1 MAPDDNEPN
10 DPDDPDDRERVDPT
24 FGLRAGLSAFA
35 DLLRALDEE
44 GERRGSG
51 RIEGDR
57 ANIDYDVNIG
67 TGPGPGDRKGSPR
80 RSSGSPRKRRRRK
93 RASDDDYLVT
103 TRETDDGIAVT
114 ADLPGVDDDDLTV
127 GFEDDDETLVVAVDG
142 EVVERVSLP
151 WPAEPEKS
159 TFRNGVLEIHLREEE

>member
-1 MAPDDNEPN
+1 MAPDDTDEPN
-10 DPDDPDDRERVDPT
+10 DPDDRDDRERADPA

-57 ANIDYDVNIG
+57 STIDYDVNIG
-67 TGPGPGDRKGSPR
+67 TGPGPGDRKGRPS
-80 RSSGSPRKRRRRK
+80 RSSGSRRKRRK
-93 RASDDDYLVT
+93 RPSDDDYHVT
-103 TRETDDGIAVT
+103 TRETDDGVVVI
-114 ADLPGVDDDDLTV
+114 ADLPGIDDDDLTV
-127 GFEDDDETLVVAVDG
+127 GFEDDDRTLAVAVDG

-151 WPAEPEKS
+151 WPAEPERS
-159 TFRNGVLEIHLREEE
+159 TFRNGVLEIYLREEE